1 MAKSTRSHD
10 LVAPKGMRDI
20 FSQEYYEMQG
30 FFEKAQEIA
39 MYYGFEPI
47 ATPFLEHE
55 DIWLRAASES
65 DAVQKEMYSL
75 VTKGGDKLAL
85 RPEKTSS
92 IVRAYI
98 EHGMRSWQQPVML
111 YNYGA
116 VFRHD
121 KPQKG
126 RYRQFHQFDLDILG
140 TEAPVADAII
150 IQTAWK
156 ILQEC
161 GAPDSIFV
169 EINSI
174 GDETSRKEHDKELRA
189 YYKKHSTKLAAV
201 DRERL
206 KTNALRILDSKEPE
220 TIEINQTA
228 PKSIDYLTNSA
239 KKHFKQVLEHLD
251 ELGIPYRI
259 NHNLVRG
266 LDYYTHTVFEIVEPV
281 IDEENGTSR
290 NHAILG
296 GGRYDYLASSLGHKK
311 ELPAVGMAIGVERVI
326 HASWWK
332 KLAPRI
338 IKQPKIYFIQLG
350 FEAKLKSLA
359 IMDDLRKAKIS
370 ALQSLSKDKLSIQ
383 LALAEKSGVS
393 HVLIYGQR
401 EALDSTII
409 LRDLEARTQKVVK
422 LDDLIDVLKKIK

>member
-1 MAKSTRSHD
+1 MAKTTKSHD
-10 LVAPKGMRDI
+10 LAAPKGMRDV
-20 FSQEYYEMQG
+20 FGEEFYEMQG

-47 ATPFLEHE
+47 STPFLEHE
-55 DIWLRAASES
+55 DIWLRAANES

-92 IVRAYI
+92 VVRAYI
-98 EHGMRSWQQPVML
+98 EHGMRSWTQPVMF
-111 YNYGA
+111 YHYGA

-161 GAPDSIFV
+161 GAPSDIFV

-174 GDETSRKEHDKELRA
+174 GDENSRKEHDKELRA
-189 YYKKHSTKLAAV
+189 YYKKHSAKLAPI

-206 KTNALRILDSKEPE
+206 KTNVLRILDSKEPE
-220 TIEINQTA
+220 TIEVNQAA
-228 PKSIDYLTNSA
+228 PKSIDFLSNSA
-239 KKHFKQVLEHLD
+239 KKHFKTVLEHLD

-259 NHNLVRG
+259 NHMLVRG

-281 IDEENGTSR
+281 VDEESGKTR
-290 NHAILG
+290 YQAILG
-296 GGRYDYLASSLGHKK
+296 GGRYDYLANSLGHKK
-311 ELPAVGMAIGVERVI
+311 EIPAVGMAIGVERVI
-326 HASWWK
+326 HAEWWK
-332 KLAPRI
+332 KLVPRI
-338 IKQPKIYFIQLG
+338 IKPPKVYFIQLG
-350 FEAKLKSLA
+350 FDAKLQSLA
-359 IMDDLRKAKIS
+359 IMDELRKAKIS
-370 ALQSLSKDKLSIQ
+370 LLQSLSKDKLSIQ
-383 LALAEKSGVS
+383 LASAEKSGVS
-393 HVLIYGQR
+393 HVLIFGQR
-401 EALDSTII
+401 EALDKTII
-409 LRDLEARTQKVVK
+409 LRDLEARTQKVIK
-422 LDDLIDVLKKIK
+422 LSDLVETLKKLK